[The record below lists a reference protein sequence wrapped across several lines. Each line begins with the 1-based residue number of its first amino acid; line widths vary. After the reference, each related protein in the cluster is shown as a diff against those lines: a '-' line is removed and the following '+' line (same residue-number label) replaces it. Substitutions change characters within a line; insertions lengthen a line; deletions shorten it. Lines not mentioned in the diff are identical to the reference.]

1 MAKEF
6 KEYDE
11 EIVSEVKITDSTKVL
26 IKSLKENNKR
36 VGIDIRQWYCTKN
49 DSTLKP
55 TQKGLRFYGDGLSEL
70 ILGLLSCLNSSEQ
83 KLILEK
89 LNNK

>member
-11 EIVSEVKITDSTKVL
+11 EIVSEVKITDSTKII
-26 IKSLKENNKR
+26 IKSLKEDNKK
-36 VGIDIRQWYCTKN
+36 VGVDIRQWYCTKS
-49 DSTLKP
+49 DSIFKP
-55 TQKGLRFYGDGLSEL
+55 TQKGLRLYGDKVNEL
-70 ILGLLSCLNSSEQ
+70 VLGLLSCLSSSEQ